1 MFVNKIRETNF
12 VRLAFFTYLAFITQK
27 NYKLKTKIM
36 EETNT
41 GAAMP
46 AKRPTF
52 LTVLCILSFVGVA
65 FSLIGGIMNY
75 FTYSTLASAGNMLG
89 GMGADAG
96 KDMSAA
102 MNVMADV
109 MGMDYGKMAISALIQ
124 ALLNIPILIG
134 VLLMW
139 KQKKT
144 GFYVYTAF
152 EIIQPA
158 LPLILG
164 LGLVGGIMATVG
176 FIFAAVFII
185 LYGLN
190 LKHMS

>member
-1 MFVNKIRETNF
+1 
-12 VRLAFFTYLAFITQK
+12 
-27 NYKLKTKIM
+27 M

-52 LTVLCILSFVGVA
+52 LTVLCILSFVGIA

-75 FTYSTLASAGNMLG
+75 FTYSTLASAGSMLG
-89 GMGADAG
+89 
-96 KDMSAA
+96 DMSSEGGKEMGAA
-102 MNVMADV
+102 MNAMADV
-109 MGMDYGKMAISALIQ
+109 MGMDYGKMAMVALIQ

-134 VLLMW
+134 VLMMW

-144 GFYVYTAF
+144 GFYVYAAF

-158 LPLILG
+158 LPLIMG

-176 FIFAAVFII
+176 LIFGVVFVV

>member
-1 MFVNKIRETNF
+1 
-12 VRLAFFTYLAFITQK
+12 
-27 NYKLKTKIM
+27 M

-41 GAAMP
+41 GAALP

-52 LTVLCILSFVGVA
+52 LTVLCILSFIGIG
-65 FSLIGGIMNY
+65 FSLIGGIMGY
-75 FTYSTLASAGNMLG
+75 FSYSTMASAGDMFG
-89 GMGADAG
+89 GLKGEGAEEMGE
-96 KDMSAA
+96 A
-102 MNVMADV
+102 MNAMADV
-109 MGMDYGKMAISALIQ
+109 MGMDYGKMAMVALIQ

-134 VLLMW
+134 VLMMW

-144 GFYVYTAF
+144 GFYVYAAF

-158 LPLILG
+158 LPLIMG

-176 FIFAAVFII
+176 LIFGVVFVV